1 MLNLKSFEDFL
12 YEFGINHF
20 DIKCRKINESNSK
33 FNDDIDKIVKIRNQ
47 NILIINDINFA
58 ENLGENNKVW
68 CIHFDKKSKLI
79 STDKIKYFYVDLK
92 RDGTDIHDD
101 MKISLNSIFEKFKE
115 DNVEFGFVF
124 NISPEPYGV
133 LNYEVVANLN
143 FFIFDRS
150 FTPGITAYY
159 SFDEFDVADQFEK
172 ILYNVFKLKNHS
184 KKKIDSNTWNEYGF
198 EQKVNTDR
206 YISVIYVQD
215 GDVLFQEDLDS
226 TDNSGAT
233 TVVDDDRT
241 LIKGMVEPRIYAF
254 RSDLID
260 GVVGSPTIK
269 VGDTD
274 RGVPRRMKEWSD
286 KGFTDID
293 PIGDW
298 SAVVSGCGEG
308 LDGKIFRDKS
318 VHKFIKKPRV
328 EKKDWNSNLYYS
340 NELFSN
346 CKREEAESVVTTAIN
361 DLKNAFIEG
370 RLDLITKLKDRNNTN
385 ESDFIYPLHNKTLP
399 YKPRELQQKVID
411 NFIERYTNGATDM
424 LIYAVMRFGKTFVAC
439 ECVKEYCGDDGAPGG
454 KFILVVSA
462 KVDVKD
468 EWIGSI
474 NPYSNYS
481 NIDMYDSSFDE
492 GGLITMLNYD
502 GEWIKEEYVKD
513 ENEEDGF
520 KKDENGERIIDVEKS
535 IPGPHPGKKYS
546 TLEEYFKDFPNKNIM
561 LFASLQDLNG
571 DIIEKTKK
579 DKNGNIVAVSD
590 AEVKERHRCFYE
602 YPIDMLIIDES
613 HFASQ
618 SKKLGEQAGEGENAD
633 RVRKKK
639 GRKKTKPETEE
650 QKEEK
655 GMNDIVKK
663 MNIRKPGEPNPTIK
677 LHLSGTPYKLVQMGR
692 FKREDIIAHFGFA
705 DLMEEKEKWDKNAA
719 PKSEAWIAENK
730 RKKEAGEPYEKDSK
744 NPYSPDKN
752 PYYGIPEMIQFGY
765 NFSDFDLRDLDGKYN
780 FATLLEVVGDEG
792 KKVFKYEDD
801 IYRMLSA
808 IDGSEKNENVLEL
821 LDLQEIKKGNMCK
834 HIVMV
839 LQSKDSC
846 DAMESFL
853 KKYKKDVTE
862 EDGTVKKAFK
872 NLGKYKIINIAGNS
886 TNLDTA
892 IAKRIINAEVE
903 RGNKTI
909 SLTVDKMLTG
919 VTVKAWDTMFYMKDE
934 TAPQGYDQAR
944 FRIQSPYV
952 KEVPELE
959 VGDDLKTVYDTGE
972 KQMIDMKPQTIFVDF
987 CADRIFQLLYE
998 RYDKEMKVE
1007 GVDPDS
1013 TSVAIKKRLEREYG
1027 CLPIVVNEMGKLKRI
1042 NTTNIMEKI
1051 AESEAK
1057 DMFSKTSN
1065 KLIAKFKWPAPDDDD
1080 AENIYEFSEDYVAGP
1095 AGLRTKAHGD
1105 GEETPLDP
1113 GSTTSTTPTHEDDGS
1128 IPDKKRP
1135 KKRAEMSEEEL
1146 AEEDK
1151 SWVAKCDTILRNIGI
1166 YLVVRKNDASV
1177 TDFHDLFWDAMR
1189 TDVDINLETIINVFG
1204 DGIIPDDIEERREK
1218 AIKIHNKL
1226 QRWKNRYLKK
1236 HGLVHSVE
1244 KYIIAISW
1252 KFGKWRKDYNQ
1263 IRETLEEFS
1272 NGKLGD
1278 TEHILK
1284 DELTEQLFKDVVIFN
1299 NKTTILDCY
1308 GSKMGEI
1315 AQWLSTNDKFK
1326 KDFRLEN
1333 YYLIVKES
1341 MLAEISKVT
1350 LGLIYNRT
1358 MKKGTA
1364 ESRNNFLN
1372 EHILVFDPTK
1382 GNLEEAIKNKWKDKE
1397 TGKEMN
1403 WNIVVGNPPYGSRN
1417 KGSSRFL
1424 HYMILKTALT
1434 FCSDKLTFIMPSK
1447 PIIKQLEDKWYKM
1460 FTTAVCTNIQ
1470 TVDKSAFPN
1479 TTMDKTA
1486 IYYCDRKA
1494 SPNDYDKQLEVDKK
1508 IYNAIDAE
1516 GHRLF
1521 IDKMNKMSSITPA
1534 FTMDNWNEKKVK
1546 RNTKDDKWYLN
1557 VNRAGIKP
1565 EQKGESQWISPV
1577 LAKEDVKTRDEEIKF
1592 CEIHDKT
1599 KNIIECPTKEY
1610 GENLKSLMING
1621 LVLRYSLWLT
1631 QTNQHILPGQFKYVP
1646 DVKYDDIHNDSE
1658 LLSACGFSEDE
1669 IKTVLD
1675 YLKDFKFDENRNDT
1689 VRDYEK
1695 REGMHVTDFESENDD
1710 EEPVEPEEKSYLERL
1725 KERYSNTSKKIQK
1738 RKEELESEFAHDKKW
1753 GQTDYDD
1760 FWEWLAYEK
1769 FPEQDYSFL
1778 SNDEEDED

>member
-47 NILIINDINFA
+47 NILVINDINFA

-101 MKISLNSIFEKFKE
+101 MKVSLNSIFETFKE

-159 SFDEFDVADQFEK
+159 SFDEFDAAYQFEK

-206 YISVIYVQD
+206 YLSVIYVQD

-481 NIDMYDSSFDE
+481 NINMYDSSFDE

-571 DIIEKTKK
+571 DIREKTKK

-590 AEVKERHRCFYE
+590 AEIKERHRCFYE

-633 RVRKKK
+633 KVRKKR

-655 GMNDIVKK
+655 GMNDIIKK

-705 DLMEEKEKWDKNAA
+705 DLMEEKEKWDKDAA

-730 RKKEAGEPYEKDSK
+730 RKKEAGESYEKDSK

-780 FATLLEVVGDEG
+780 FATLLEVVGKGG

-872 NLGKYKIINIAGNS
+872 NLSKYKIINIAGNS
-886 TNLDTA
+886 TNLDTTV
-892 IAKRIINAEVE
+892 AKRIINAEVE

-952 KEVPELE
+952 KEVSELE

-972 KQMIDMKPQTIFVDF
+972 KQKIDMKPQTIFVDF

-1013 TSVAIKKRLEREYG
+1013 TSEAIKKRLEREYG

-1042 NTTNIMEKI
+1042 KTTNIMEKI

-1113 GSTTSTTPTHEDDGS
+1113 GSTTSATPTHEDDGS

-1272 NGKLGD
+1272 NGKLGPS
-1278 TEHILK
+1278 EHILK

-1372 EHILVFDPTK
+1372 EHILIFDPTK

-1403 WNIVVGNPPYGSRN
+1403 WNIVVGNPPYGADK

-1447 PIIKQLEDKWYKM
+1447 PIVAQLEDKWFNVFKN
-1460 FTTAVCTNIQ
+1460 AVCTHIE
-1470 TVDKSAFPN
+1470 VVSKAAFPN

-1486 IYYCDRKA
+1486 IYYCDINA
-1494 SPNDYDKQLEVDKK
+1494 SPNDYDKQLDVDKK

-1521 IDKMNKMSSITPA
+1521 IDGMKKMESLKISIPVGSKTKE
-1534 FTMDNWNEKKVK
+1534 DDLENVKKK
-1546 RNTKDDKWYLN
+1546 TKDDKWYLN
-1557 VNRAGIKP
+1557 VSRANGAF
-1565 EQKGESQWISPV
+1565 GAQWFSGV

-1592 CEIHDKT
+1592 CEVHDKT

-1631 QTNQHILPGQFKYVP
+1631 QTNQAMKKPVFRYVP
-1646 DVKYDDIHNDSE
+1646 NVNYGEIHNDLE

-1710 EEPVEPEEKSYLERL
+1710 EEPVEPEEKSYLEQL
-1725 KERYSNTSKKIQK
+1725 KERYSKSSKKIRK
-1738 RKEELESEFAHDKKW
+1738 RREELESEFAHDKEW

>member
-47 NILIINDINFA
+47 NILVINDINFA

-101 MKISLNSIFEKFKE
+101 MKVSLNSIFEKFKE

-159 SFDEFDVADQFEK
+159 SFDEFDVADQFYN

-184 KKKIDSNTWNEYGF
+184 KKKIDFNTWNEYGF
-198 EQKVNTDR
+198 EQKANTDR

-215 GDVLFQEDLDS
+215 CDVLFQEDLDS

-318 VHKFIKKPRV
+318 VHKFIKKPHV

-385 ESDFIYPLHNKTLP
+385 ESDFIYPLHNKTLQ

-439 ECVKEYCGDDGAPGG
+439 ECVKEYCGDDVAPGG

-481 NIDMYDSSFDE
+481 NINMYDSSFDE

-571 DIIEKTKK
+571 DIREKTKK

-633 RVRKKK
+633 KGRKKK

-705 DLMEEKEKWDKNAA
+705 DLMEEKEKWDKDAS

-892 IAKRIINAEVE
+892 VAKRIINAEVE

-1042 NTTNIMEKI
+1042 KTTNIMEKI

-1105 GEETPLDP
+1105 G
-1113 GSTTSTTPTHEDDGS
+1113 
-1128 IPDKKRP
+1128 
-1135 KKRAEMSEEEL
+1135 
-1146 AEEDK
+1146 
-1151 SWVAKCDTILRNIGI
+1151 
-1166 YLVVRKNDASV
+1166 
-1177 TDFHDLFWDAMR
+1177 
-1189 TDVDINLETIINVFG
+1189 
-1204 DGIIPDDIEERREK
+1204 
-1218 AIKIHNKL
+1218 
-1226 QRWKNRYLKK
+1226 
-1236 HGLVHSVE
+1236 
-1244 KYIIAISW
+1244 
-1252 KFGKWRKDYNQ
+1252 
-1263 IRETLEEFS
+1263 
-1272 NGKLGD
+1272 
-1278 TEHILK
+1278 
-1284 DELTEQLFKDVVIFN
+1284 
-1299 NKTTILDCY
+1299 
-1308 GSKMGEI
+1308 
-1315 AQWLSTNDKFK
+1315 
-1326 KDFRLEN
+1326 
-1333 YYLIVKES
+1333 
-1341 MLAEISKVT
+1341 
-1350 LGLIYNRT
+1350 
-1358 MKKGTA
+1358 
-1364 ESRNNFLN
+1364 
-1372 EHILVFDPTK
+1372 
-1382 GNLEEAIKNKWKDKE
+1382 
-1397 TGKEMN
+1397 
-1403 WNIVVGNPPYGSRN
+1403 
-1417 KGSSRFL
+1417 
-1424 HYMILKTALT
+1424 
-1434 FCSDKLTFIMPSK
+1434 
-1447 PIIKQLEDKWYKM
+1447 
-1460 FTTAVCTNIQ
+1460 
-1470 TVDKSAFPN
+1470 
-1479 TTMDKTA
+1479 
-1486 IYYCDRKA
+1486 
-1494 SPNDYDKQLEVDKK
+1494 
-1508 IYNAIDAE
+1508 
-1516 GHRLF
+1516 
-1521 IDKMNKMSSITPA
+1521 
-1534 FTMDNWNEKKVK
+1534 
-1546 RNTKDDKWYLN
+1546 
-1557 VNRAGIKP
+1557 
-1565 EQKGESQWISPV
+1565 
-1577 LAKEDVKTRDEEIKF
+1577 
-1592 CEIHDKT
+1592 
-1599 KNIIECPTKEY
+1599 
-1610 GENLKSLMING
+1610 
-1621 LVLRYSLWLT
+1621 
-1631 QTNQHILPGQFKYVP
+1631 
-1646 DVKYDDIHNDSE
+1646 
-1658 LLSACGFSEDE
+1658 
-1669 IKTVLD
+1669 
-1675 YLKDFKFDENRNDT
+1675 
-1689 VRDYEK
+1689 
-1695 REGMHVTDFESENDD
+1695 
-1710 EEPVEPEEKSYLERL
+1710 
-1725 KERYSNTSKKIQK
+1725 
-1738 RKEELESEFAHDKKW
+1738 
-1753 GQTDYDD
+1753 
-1760 FWEWLAYEK
+1760 
-1769 FPEQDYSFL
+1769 
-1778 SNDEEDED
+1778 

>member
-571 DIIEKTKK
+571 DIREKTKK

-892 IAKRIINAEVE
+892 VAKRIINAEVE

-1494 SPNDYDKQLEVDKK
+1494 SPNDYDKQLDVDKK

-1725 KERYSNTSKKIQK
+1725 KERYSNPSKKIQK

>member
-20 DIKCRKINESNSK
+20 NIKSRVINESNDK
-33 FNDDIDKIVKIRNQ
+33 FNDDISKIVKIHNQ
-47 NILIINDINFA
+47 NILVINDIQFA
-58 ENLGENNKVW
+58 ETLGENNKVY
-68 CIHFDKKSKLI
+68 CIYFDKKSKPI
-79 STDKIKYFYVDLK
+79 STDKVKYFYVDLK
-92 RDGTDIHDD
+92 RDGTDIHND
-101 MKISLNSIFEKFKE
+101 MKTSLNSVFEEFKE
-115 DNVEFGFVF
+115 NNIEFGFVF
-124 NISPEPYGV
+124 NISPEPYGT

-184 KKKIDSNTWNEYGF
+184 KKKIDSDTWNEYGF
-198 EQKVNTDR
+198 EQKTNTDR
-206 YISVIYVQD
+206 YISVIFVQD

-233 TVVDDDRT
+233 TVSDDDRS
-241 LIKGMVEPRIYAF
+241 LIKGMIEPRIYAF

-298 SAVVSGCGEG
+298 SAIVSGCGEG

-318 VHKFIKKPRV
+318 VHKFINKPHV

-340 NELFSN
+340 NELFSD
-346 CKREEAESVVTTAIN
+346 CKREEAEEVVTNAIN
-361 DLKNAFIEG
+361 DLKNAFIDG
-370 RLDLITKLKDRNNTN
+370 RLDLITKLKDRNNTK
-385 ESDFIYPLHNKTLP
+385 ESNFIYPLHKKELP
-399 YKPRELQQKVID
+399 YKARELQQKVID
-411 NFIERYTNGATDM
+411 RFIERYSKGATDM

-439 ECVKEYCGDDGAPGG
+439 ECVREYCGDEGAPGG
-454 KFILVVSA
+454 KFILVASA

-492 GGLITMLNYD
+492 GGLITMLND
-502 GEWIKEEYVKD
+502 DREWIIEEYVKD
-513 ENEEDGF
+513 ESEEDGF
-520 KKDENGERIIDVEKS
+520 KKDKNGEKVIDIEKS
-535 IPGPHPGKKYS
+535 IPGPHPGKKYT
-546 TLEEYFKDFPNKNIM
+546 TLEEYFKDFPKKNIM

-571 DIIEKTKK
+571 DIREKTKR
-579 DKNGNIVAVSD
+579 DKNGNIIEVSD

-618 SKKLGEQAGEGENAD
+618 SKKLGEQAAEGENAD
-633 RVRKKK
+633 KVRKKR
-639 GRKKTKPETEE
+639 GRKKSKPEPATD
-650 QKEEK
+650 EEK
-655 GMNDIVKK
+655 PEEGMNDIVKK
-663 MNIRKPGEPNPTIK
+663 MNIKKPGEPNPTIK

-692 FKREDIIAHFGFA
+692 FKREDIIAQFGFA
-705 DLMEEKEKWDKNAA
+705 DLMEEKEKWDKDAA

-853 KKYKKDVTE
+853 KKYKKDILDA
-862 EDGTVKKAFK
+862 DGNVIKKAFK

-886 TNLDTA
+886 TNLDTT

-952 KEVPELE
+952 KVVPELE

-972 KQMIDMKPQTIFVDF
+972 KQKIDMKPQTIFVDF
-987 CADRIFQLLYE
+987 SADRIFQLLYE

-1013 TSVAIKKRLEREYG
+1013 TSEAIKKRLMREYN
-1027 CLPIVVNEMGKLKRI
+1027 CLPIVVNELGKLKRI
-1042 NTTNIMEKI
+1042 KTTNIMEKI

-1057 DMFSKTSN
+1057 GMFSKTSN
-1065 KLIAKFKWPAPDDDD
+1065 KLIAEFKWPSPDDDD

-1095 AGLRTKAHGD
+1095 AGLRVKAHGE
-1105 GEETPLDP
+1105 GEESTTDP
-1113 GSTTSTTPTHEDDGS
+1113 GSTTPTTPTNKDDGS
-1128 IPDKKRP
+1128 VPDKKRP

-1151 SWVAKCDTILRNIGI
+1151 SWVAKCDTMLRNIGI
-1166 YLVVRKNDASV
+1166 YLVVRKNDVAV

-1189 TDVDINLETIINVFG
+1189 TDIDINLETIINVFG
-1204 DGIIPDDIEERREK
+1204 DGVVPEDIEERRVK
-1218 AIKIHNKL
+1218 AEDLHGRL
-1226 QRWKNRYLKK
+1226 YRWKNRYLKK

-1252 KFGKWRKDYNQ
+1252 KFGKLRKDYDQ
-1263 IRETLEEFS
+1263 IKETLEEFS
-1272 NGKLGD
+1272 GGKLGPS
-1278 TEHILK
+1278 EHILK

-1299 NKTTILDCY
+1299 KDKTTVLDCY

-1315 AQWLSTNDKFK
+1315 AQWLSSKSKFK
-1326 KDFRLEN
+1326 DDFNLNN

-1350 LGLIYNRT
+1350 LGLVYNRT
-1358 MKKGTA
+1358 MKRKGTA
-1364 ESRNNFLN
+1364 EYRNNFLN

-1382 GNLEEAIKNKWKDKE
+1382 GSLEEAIKNKWKDMKFD
-1397 TGKEMN
+1397 
-1403 WNIVVGNPPYGSRN
+1403 IVVGNPPYGV
-1417 KGSSRFL
+1417 KTKGGSSTL
-1424 HYMILKTALT
+1424 HLQIMKSVLD
-1434 FCSDKLTFIMPSK
+1434 FCTDKMCFIMPSR
-1447 PIIKQLEDKWYKM
+1447 PITQQLDKDGIWYKM
-1460 FTTAVCTNIQ
+1460 FKDAVCTNVIIVKKG
-1470 TVDKSAFPN
+1470 TFSN
-1479 TTMDKTA
+1479 TIMDDTA
-1486 IYYCDRKA
+1486 IYYIDRTPGAKFCKEF
-1494 SPNDYDKQLEVDKK
+1494 DIDDK
-1508 IYNAIDAE
+1508 IYNSLPIE
-1516 GHRLF
+1516 GKTF
-1521 IDKMNKMSSITPA
+1521 IDKMDKIKQLKSFMIYGTQSK
-1534 FTMDNWNEKKVK
+1534 EKDFNTIVK
-1546 RNTKDDKWYLN
+1546 NTKEDCWYLN
-1557 VNRAGIKP
+1557 INGANGAFGAI
-1565 EQKGESQWISPV
+1565 WISKILKPV
-1577 LAKEDVKTRDEEIKF
+1577 GILTKDEEIDF
-1592 CEIHDKT
+1592 CKIHDKT
-1599 KNIIECPTKEY
+1599 KNIIECSTKEY
-1610 GENLKSLMING
+1610 GENLKKLMLNG
-1621 LVLRYSLWLT
+1621 FVLRYSLWLK
-1631 QTNQHILPGQFKYVP
+1631 QGDRHIYQPQFRYVP
-1646 DVKYDDIHNDSE
+1646 DIDYTNIDTDEK
-1658 LLSACGFSEDE
+1658 LLSECGFTSDE
-1669 IKTVLD
+1669 IEKVMN
-1675 YLKDFKFDENRNDT
+1675 YLKDFDFTQSRNDF
-1689 VRDYEK
+1689 VRGTEVKSEESEESELYGPSDPYAYEK
-1695 REGMHVTDFESENDD
+1695 D
-1710 EEPVEPEEKSYLERL
+1710 L
-1725 KERYSNTSKKIQK
+1725 KELSS
-1738 RKEELESEFAHDKKW
+1738 EELEKKYPDEHRRWKKRFDADEIDIGFRTWLDKELSSRVRMMEDE
-1753 GQTDYDD
+1753 TDY
-1760 FWEWLAYEK
+1760 E
-1769 FPEQDYSFL
+1769 
-1778 SNDEEDED
+1778 

>member
-571 DIIEKTKK
+571 DIREKTKK

-633 RVRKKK
+633 KVRKKK

-892 IAKRIINAEVE
+892 VAKRIINAEVE

-1494 SPNDYDKQLEVDKK
+1494 SPNDYDKQLDVDKK

-1725 KERYSNTSKKIQK
+1725 KERYSNPSKKIQK

>member
-47 NILIINDINFA
+47 NILVINDINFA

-68 CIHFDKKSKLI
+68 CIHFDKKSRLI

-101 MKISLNSIFEKFKE
+101 MKVSLNSIFEKFKE

-159 SFDEFDVADQFEK
+159 SFDEFDVAYQFEK

-184 KKKIDSNTWNEYGF
+184 KKKIDFNTWNEYGF
-198 EQKVNTDR
+198 EQKANTDR

-215 GDVLFQEDLDS
+215 CDVLFQEDLDS

-481 NIDMYDSSFDE
+481 NINMYDSSFDE

-571 DIIEKTKK
+571 DIREKTKK

-590 AEVKERHRCFYE
+590 AEIKERHRCFYE

-633 RVRKKK
+633 KVRKKR

-705 DLMEEKEKWDKNAA
+705 DLMEEKEKWDKDAA

-872 NLGKYKIINIAGNS
+872 NLSKYKIINIAGNS

-1007 GVDPDS
+1007 GVDSDS

-1113 GSTTSTTPTHEDDGS
+1113 GSTTSATPTHEDDGS

-1372 EHILVFDPTK
+1372 EHILIFDPTK

-1403 WNIVVGNPPYGSRN
+1403 WNIVVGNPPYG
-1417 KGSSRFL
+1417 KGQSEIHLRI
-1424 HYMILKTALT
+1424 MDTILG
-1434 FCSDKLTFIMPSK
+1434 FCDDKLCFIMPRK
-1447 PIIKQLEDKWYKM
+1447 PIVEQVKEKWMKM
-1460 FTTAVCTNIQ
+1460 FKEAVCTKIV
-1470 TVDKSAFPN
+1470 TVNKAMFPN
-1479 TTMDKTA
+1479 TTMDNTA
-1486 IYYCDRKA
+1486 IYYCDRQGN
-1494 SPNDYDKQLEVDKK
+1494 PEDYDKQLDVNDKV
-1508 IYNAIDAE
+1508 YNIFPDE
-1516 GHRLF
+1516 GHKLF
-1521 IDKMNKMSSITPA
+1521 IDKMSMIGDDYLKISYIFVNKTYYNSNYKTLLENSKDDCYYLNLSRA
-1534 FTMDNWNEKKVK
+1534 NGSFGAKWFSKEFKKVGIL
-1546 RNTKDDKWYLN
+1546 TKDEEL
-1557 VNRAGIKP
+1557 
-1565 EQKGESQWISPV
+1565 EFC
-1577 LAKEDVKTRDEEIKF
+1577 KTN
-1592 CEIHDKT
+1592 T
-1599 KNIIECPTKEY
+1599 GVKNIIECPNIKY
-1610 GENLKSLMING
+1610 AENLKTLMIDG
-1621 LVLRYSLWLT
+1621 KVLRYGLWLT
-1631 QTNQHILPGQFKYVP
+1631 QKSQDINDPQFKYVP
-1646 DVKYDDIHNDSE
+1646 NIKYDE
-1658 LLSACGFSEDE
+1658 LIGESPRELDKSLLLKCNFTEDE
-1669 IKTVLD
+1669 AEIVLK
-1675 YLKDFKFDENRNDT
+1675 YLDDFNFVRNRNDVVGNT
-1689 VRDYEK
+1689 EVKPDSSPSGSETLPKSIYDLELRRLDPNPEIPEDEK
-1695 REGMHVTDFESENDD
+1695 
-1710 EEPVEPEEKSYLERL
+1710 Y
-1725 KERYSNTSKKIQK
+1725 
-1738 RKEELESEFAHDKKW
+1738 KEEDLKNAYPDK
-1753 GQTDYDD
+1753 
-1760 FWEWLAYEK
+1760 YERFEK
-1769 FPEQDYSFL
+1769 DGEDYSFRYWL
-1778 SNDEEDED
+1778 YKELDK